1 MKNKLF
7 QGLNFARSLTS
18 TLLRTGTGISSE
30 PRSTIPDLMLRLYDI
45 ESCPYCRLVREACTE
60 LDLDVEIY
68 PCPKDS
74 LIYRDF
80 VKATGGKLQFPFLV
94 DPNNGTQM
102 YESMDIVAY
111 LFKVYSDK
119 PLPLKW
125 QFGTLQKISSIVA
138 GIPRSGEGT
147 VKAVSLPPS
156 QLLELYSFESSP
168 FARIVRECLCEMEI
182 PYIVRNCGRTEL
194 SEWLVPVVRDLLNSH
209 PNSKLNNRKILQER
223 TGRMSIPYLYDPN
236 TQIGL
241 YESADIVEYLKCHY
255 GR

>member
-7 QGLNFARSLTS
+7 QRLNLAGSLAS
-18 TLLRTGTGISSE
+18 TFLRTGTGISSE
-30 PRSTIPDLMLRLYDI
+30 PRSTTPGVMLKLYDI
-45 ESCPYCRLVREACTE
+45 ENCPYCRLVREAFTE

-68 PCPKDS
+68 PCPKDG

-80 VKATGGKLQFPFLV
+80 VKATGGKQQFPFLIDSNTGV
-94 DPNNGTQM
+94 QM

-111 LFKVYSDK
+111 LFKAYSDK

-125 QFGTLQKISSIVA
+125 QLGSLQKISSIVA

-147 VKAVSLPPS
+147 VKAVSQPPV

-209 PNSKLNNRKILQER
+209 PNSKLNNRKVLQER

-236 TQIGL
+236 TEIGL
-241 YESADIVEYLKCHY
+241 YESADIIRYLKDNY
-255 GR
+255 GA

>member
-1 MKNKLF
+1 MKNKLS
-7 QGLNFARSLTS
+7 QGLNFAASLTS
-18 TLLRTGTGISSE
+18 TMLRTGNGISSE
-30 PRSTIPDLMLRLYDI
+30 LRSTTPEIMLKLYDI
-45 ESCPYCRLVREACTE
+45 ENCPYCRLVREAFTE

-68 PCPKDS
+68 PCPKGG

-80 VKATGGKLQFPFLV
+80 VKESGGKPQFPFLI
-94 DPNNGTQM
+94 DPNTGVKM

-111 LFKVYSDK
+111 LFKIYSDK

-125 QFGTLQKISSIVA
+125 QLGSLQKVGSILA

-147 VKAVSLPPS
+147 VKAKSQPPL

-194 SEWLVPVVRDLLNSH
+194 SEWLVPAVRDLLKSH
-209 PNSKLNNRKILQER
+209 PNSKLNNRKVLQAR
-223 TGRMSIPYLYDPN
+223 TGRVSIPYLYDPN
-236 TQIGL
+236 TAVGL
-241 YESADIVEYLKCHY
+241 YESADIVRYLKQHY
-255 GR
+255 EG